1 MSVLMT
7 MRVSGDPKGV
17 EATDPDVLNKIVARA
32 REYGVIR
39 HRFYGSD
46 DEVLV
51 VDEWPDEA
59 SFQRFFD
66 ASPEI
71 KDVMDRAG
79 VMSAPAVEFW
89 RPLDV
94 DDAIG

>member
-7 MRVSGDPKGV
+7 LRVSGNPKGV
-17 EATDPDVLNKIVARA
+17 EATDPTMLKTIADRA
-32 REYGVIR
+32 REHGVIR

-51 VDEWPDEA
+51 VDEWPDEQ
-59 SFQRFFD
+59 SFRAFFD
-66 ASPEI
+66 ASPDI
-71 KDVMDRAG
+71 KSIMDNAG
-79 VMSAPAVEFW
+79 VTAAPQIDIW

>member
-7 MRVSGDPKGV
+7 MRVHGNPMSVEGEDKAMMLSIADKAKG
-17 EATDPDVLNKIVARA
+17 
-32 REYGVIR
+32 YGVIS
-39 HRFYGSD
+39 HHFFATD

-59 SFQRFFD
+59 SAQRFFD

-71 KDVMDRAG
+71 NEMMGRAG
-79 VMSAPAVEFW
+79 VTAAPDVTFW
-89 RPLDV
+89 RHLETG
-94 DDAIG
+94 DDIG